1 MKAYLCLLLMVS
13 PLLAQLP
20 SAPPPPPPV
29 EHRKAAEVMTVQVA
43 EFTGQTTLYS
53 IGNPTEEEQLS
64 LELINRARANP
75 TAEGIMLATTTQPDV
90 KVAVG
95 PKPSGFNVDLNLMK
109 SEFAALPVRPPL
121 AMNPHL
127 TVAARLH
134 SQFQFDI
141 ATQTHT
147 GSGGSTIGQRALAA
161 GYNFDSVGE
170 NVFTTGKD
178 TFFSHAG
185 FQIDWGDDNP
195 PDADGMQAGRGHR
208 VNIHGEFR
216 EVGIGIVSGMNTV
229 GGNTAG
235 PQVITQDFGVGSP
248 NNRAFVTGVAYYDL
262 NGNSFYDLGEGIGG
276 LTVNVEGS
284 SFHSVTANS
293 GGYAVPVP
301 TSDATRAVTFSGLGL
316 SRDTSAQIVG
326 GANVKVDFIPAYVPP
341 SLSGPASVG
350 VSLTTNLPHNTVPG
364 ATGYKGR
371 SMANVDA
378 LADGADNLTRVSV
391 VKTGVYSSTSTTVKQ
406 AGTGSYHMVNPVGG
420 TQTLTYTN
428 AFHVKAGASL
438 AFRSRLGFATSDQI
452 ARVEVSTNGGA
463 TWSAIYSQAGTNNAG
478 ETSFQPQTVSLAAF
492 TGKDIRLRFNYSFF
506 SGSFFDQTDDGVGWY
521 IDTVTFSNLVNLDGA
536 TITTLPDS
544 GIFPFT
550 PPVLGDFLLAVSP
563 IISGRDFGF
572 GPAKAVTVSTA
583 PKSLAEISVKL
594 TGGAELKDGSSTV
607 NFGAKLLAAQE
618 VRSFTITNDGSE
630 DLSGLALSITGTQES
645 EFVAANLGGTTL
657 APAASTT
664 FTVTF
669 TPTARGVRTATLR
682 IASNDANENPFDIN
696 LTGTGTH
703 PPTITSP
710 PVAAIQEEGKPA
722 SFTVAATHPSLTPTF
737 QWRRAGVNIKG
748 ATAATLSFPKLKLT
762 DAGNISVVVSAGGDS
777 VESAP
782 VVLAVVKPV
791 TQMFVQLA
799 GTTVKPTVTVSGA
812 ATLTWKKTSGNPP
825 VIQPLAETQKTLTL
839 NALTVAAGSGIYSC
853 EASVPGSSSLLAGTF
868 DVRVFDAKPQVTA
881 VQGLPDGAVGS
892 TYMHQIK
899 LNGGL
904 SESPSDYSAKNLPPG
919 VLLNTKTGLISGIP
933 TVAKDYKVTVMA
945 KNSRGSTS
953 STEETVTIAPL
964 PDGVVGSF
972 TGTVA
977 HEAALNGGLGGR
989 VDFTI
994 ASTGVI
1000 SGSFLLGSAKV
1011 PFTKGS
1017 IIIDSVPPLDP
1028 PAAKIT
1034 IPRAGKTTLTF
1045 EFTLDPANN
1054 KLASGTS
1061 TLADPT
1067 HTAAVEGWRHVW
1079 KATGTP
1085 PLNLAAAAP
1094 KLFTFALRPPVAPL
1108 TMPRGDGFG
1117 SFSLAR
1123 DGRLTLAGKTGD
1135 GESFTCATFAGPQGQ
1150 ILLFQSL
1157 VSKGSLLG
1165 ELDIDLLDSG
1175 NLDSDLLGGSA
1186 TWLRPANAK
1195 SRTYPLG
1202 YGPETVTAVGARFI
1216 PPVGSAL
1223 ILGMTVGVDK
1233 AQLLFTAG
1241 GLPSSIDPDVDEFD
1255 ILTGNKAKLPALL
1268 SAGNPGSVKL
1278 TSLSATTG
1286 LFGGTFTVE
1295 DDDPRAAFAGKKLKR
1310 TASFSGILTHDGISP
1325 IGTGHFLL
1333 PELPQDAAPPLP
1345 ATTPA
1350 TSAMLSGSVLLK
1362 KKP

>member
-1 MKAYLCLLLMVS
+1 MKAHLCLFLMVS

-29 EHRKAAEVMTVQVA
+29 EHREVVEEMPVQAAD
-43 EFTGQTTLYS
+43 FTGQTTLYS
-53 IGNPTEEEQLS
+53 IGNPTDDEQLS

-75 TAEGIMLATTTQPDV
+75 TAEGIRLATTTHPDV
-90 KVAVG
+90 LVAVG

-109 SEFAALPVRPPL
+109 SEFEALQMRPPL
-121 AMNPHL
+121 AMNAQL

-134 SQFQFDI
+134 SQFQFDT

-161 GYNFDSVGE
+161 GYSFDTVGE
-170 NVFTTGKD
+170 NVFSTGKD

-185 FQIDWGDDNP
+185 FQIDWGDDIP

-216 EVGIGIVSGMNTV
+216 EAGIGIVSGMNTV
-229 GGNTAG
+229 GGNTVG
-235 PQVITQDFGVGSP
+235 PQVITQDLGVGSP
-248 NNRAFVTGVAYYDL
+248 NNQAFVTGVAYYDL

-276 LTVNVEGS
+276 LTVNVNGS
-284 SFHSVTANS
+284 SFHAVTANS

-316 SRDTSAQIVG
+316 SGDASAQIVG
-326 GANVKVDFIPAYVPP
+326 GANVKVDFIPAYVPA

-350 VSLTTNLPHNTVPG
+350 VSLTTNLPHNTVLG

-391 VKTGVYSSTSTTVKQ
+391 VKTGVYSSTSTTVKH
-406 AGTGSYHMVNPVGG
+406 AGTGSYHMVNPAGG

-438 AFRSRLGFATSDQI
+438 AFRSRLGFATPDQI
-452 ARVEVSTNGGA
+452 ARVEVSTNEGA
-463 TWSAIYSQAGTNNAG
+463 TWSAIYSQAGTNGAG
-478 ETSFQPQTVSLAAF
+478 ETSFQSRTASLAAF
-492 TGKDIRLRFNYSFF
+492 AGKDIRLRFNFSFF
-506 SGSFFDQTDDGVGWY
+506 SGSFFDQTSDGVGWY
-521 IDTVTFSNLVNLDGA
+521 IDTITFAGLVNLDGA
-536 TITTLPDS
+536 TTTTLPDS

-572 GPAKAVTVSTA
+572 GPPKAVTVTDA
-583 PKSLAEISVKL
+583 PPSLAEITVDL
-594 TGGAELKDGSSTV
+594 NGGAELADGSSTV
-607 NFGAKLLAAQE
+607 NFGTVVLAAQE
-618 VRSFTITNDGSE
+618 VLSFTIINDGAE
-630 DLSGLALSITGTQES
+630 DLTGLDLSVTGAQSS
-645 EFVAANLGGTTL
+645 EFVAADLGATTL

-669 TPTARGVRTATLR
+669 TPTARGARAATLR

-696 LTGTGTH
+696 LTGTGTNA
-703 PPTITSP
+703 PTITVP
-710 PVAAIQEEGKPA
+710 PTAAIQEEGKPA

-737 QWRRAGVNIKG
+737 QWRKNGVNIKG

-762 DAGNISVVVSAGGDS
+762 DAGNFSVVVSAGGDS
-777 VESAP
+777 VESTP

-799 GTTVKPTVTVSGA
+799 GTTVKPTVTVSGT
-812 ATLTWKKTSGNPP
+812 ATLTWKKTSGDPP
-825 VIQPLAETQKTLTL
+825 VIEPLAETKKTLTL
-839 NALTVAAGSGIYSC
+839 TALSVATGSGIYSC
-853 EASVPGSSSLLAGTF
+853 EASVPGSSPLLAGTF

-881 VQGLPDGAVGS
+881 VQDLPDGAVGS
-892 TYMHQIK
+892 AYTHQIK

-904 SESPSDYSAKNLPPG
+904 SESPSAYSAKNLPPG
-919 VLLNTKTGLISGIP
+919 VLLNTKTGLISGVP
-933 TVAKDYKVTVMA
+933 TVAKDYKVTVTA
-945 KNSRGSTS
+945 KNSKGSTS

-964 PDGVVGSF
+964 PEGVAGSF

-1000 SGSFLLGSAKV
+1000 SGSFLLGSVKV

-1017 IIIDSVPPLDP
+1017 IVIDSVPPLHP
-1028 PAAKIT
+1028 PTAKIT

-1054 KLASGTS
+1054 KLATGTS
-1061 TLADPT
+1061 TLVDPT

-1079 KATGTP
+1079 KATGSP
-1085 PLNLAAAAP
+1085 PLNLATAAP

-1117 SFSLAR
+1117 SFTLAK
-1123 DGRLTLAGKTGD
+1123 DGKLTLAGKTGD
-1135 GESFTCATFAGPQGQ
+1135 GEKITCATFAGPHGQ
-1150 ILLFQSL
+1150 ILLFQVL
-1157 VSKGSLLG
+1157 ASKGSLLG

-1175 NLDSDLLGGSA
+1175 NLDSDVLGGSA

-1202 YGPETVTAVGARFI
+1202 YGPETVTAVGARFTA
-1216 PPVGSAL
+1216 PVGSAL
-1223 ILGMTVGVDK
+1223 ILGMAVGVDK

-1241 GLPSSIDPDVDEFD
+1241 GLPSATDPDVDEFD
-1255 ILTGNKAKLPALL
+1255 ILIGNMAKLPALL

-1286 LFGGTFTVE
+1286 LFGGTFIVE

-1310 TASFSGILTHDGISP
+1310 TANFSGILTHDGISP

-1345 ATTPA
+1345 ATTPT
-1350 TSAMLSGSVLLK
+1350 TSAMLSGSVRMEK
-1362 KKP
+1362 K

>member
-1 MKAYLCLLLMVS
+1 MKAHLCLFLMVS

-20 SAPPPPPPV
+20 TAPPPPPPV
-29 EHRKAAEVMTVQVA
+29 LYRESSEEMTVQVA
-43 EFTGQTTLYS
+43 DFTGQTTLYS
-53 IGNPTEEEQLS
+53 IGNPTDDEQLS

-75 TAEGIMLATTTQPDV
+75 TAEGIMLATTTHPDV

-121 AMNPHL
+121 AMNAQL

-134 SQFQFDI
+134 SQFQFDT

-161 GYNFDSVGE
+161 GYSFNSVGE

-185 FQIDWGDDNP
+185 FQIDWGDDEP

-229 GGNTAG
+229 GGSTVG
-235 PQVITQDFGVGSP
+235 PQVITQDLGVGSP
-248 NNRAFVTGVAYYDL
+248 NNQAFVTGVAYYDL
-262 NGNSFYDLGEGIGG
+262 NGNNFYDLGEGIGG
-276 LTVNVEGS
+276 LTVNVDGS
-284 SFHSVTANS
+284 SFHAVTANS

-316 SRDTSAQIVG
+316 SGDASAQIVG
-326 GANVKVDFIPAYVPP
+326 GANVKVDFIPAYVPA

-371 SMANVDA
+371 SVANVDA
-378 LADGADNLTRVSV
+378 AADGADNLTRVSV
-391 VKTGVYSSTSTTVKQ
+391 VKTGVYSSTSTTVKH
-406 AGTGSYHMVNPVGG
+406 AGTGSYHMANPEGG

-428 AFHVKAGASL
+428 AFHAKAGASL
-438 AFRSRLGFATSDQI
+438 TFRSRLGFATSDQI
-452 ARVEVSTNGGA
+452 ARVEISTDAGS
-463 TWSAIYSQAGTNNAG
+463 TWNAVFTQAGTGGAG
-478 ETSFQPQTVSLAAF
+478 ELAFQSRNVNLAAF
-492 TGKDIRLRFNYSFF
+492 AGQDIRLRFNYSFF
-506 SGSFFDQTDDGVGWY
+506 SGGFFDQTSDGVGWY
-521 IDTVTFSNLVNLDGA
+521 IDTITFANLVNLDGA
-536 TITTLPDS
+536 TTTTLPDS

-550 PPVLGDFLLAVSP
+550 PPVMGNFLLAVSP

-572 GPAKAVTVSTA
+572 GPAKAVTVTTA
-583 PKSLAEISVKL
+583 PTSLAEISVEL
-594 TGGAELKDGSSTV
+594 TGGAELKDGSSSV
-607 NFGAKLLAAQE
+607 NFGTKLLAAQE
-618 VRSFTITNDGSE
+618 VRSLTITNDGAE
-630 DLSGLALSITGTQES
+630 DLTGLALSVTGAQAS
-645 EFVAANLGGTTL
+645 EFVAADLGATTL

-669 TPTARGVRTATLR
+669 TPTASGARAATLR
-682 IASNDANENPFDIN
+682 ITSNDANENPFDVN
-696 LTGTGTH
+696 LTGTGTN
-703 PPTITSP
+703 PPTITVP
-710 PVAAIQEEGKPA
+710 PVATIQEEGKPA
-722 SFTVAATHPSLTPTF
+722 SFMVAATHPSLTPTF
-737 QWRRAGVNIKG
+737 QWRKNGVNIKG
-748 ATAATLSFPKLKLT
+748 ATASTLSFAAVKLT
-762 DAGNISVVVSAGGDS
+762 DAGNFSVVVSTGGDS
-777 VESAP
+777 AESTP

-791 TQMFVQLA
+791 TQLFVQLA

-812 ATLTWKKTSGNPP
+812 ATLTWKKTSGAPP
-825 VIQPLAETQKTLTL
+825 VIETLVETQKTLTL
-839 NALTVAAGSGIYSC
+839 AALSVATGSGVYTC
-853 EASVPGSSSLLAGTF
+853 EASVPGSSALLAGTF

-881 VQGLPDGAVGS
+881 VQNLPDGAVGS
-892 TYMHQIK
+892 AYTHQIK

-904 SESPSDYSAKNLPPG
+904 NESPSAYSAKNLPTG
-919 VLLNTKTGLISGIP
+919 VLLNTKTGLISGVP
-933 TVAKDYKVTVMA
+933 TVAKDYKVTVTA
-945 KNSRGSTS
+945 TNSRGSTS

-964 PDGVVGSF
+964 PEGVIGSF

-977 HEAALNGGLGGR
+977 READLNGGLGGR

-1000 SGSFLLGSAKV
+1000 SGSFLLGSTKV
-1011 PFTKGS
+1011 PFSKGS
-1017 IIIDSVPPLDP
+1017 IVIDSVPPLDP
-1028 PAAKIT
+1028 PTAKIT

-1045 EFTLDPANN
+1045 EFTLDPAAN
-1054 KLASGTS
+1054 KLATGTS
-1061 TLADPT
+1061 TLTDPT
-1067 HTAAVEGWRHVW
+1067 HSAAVEGWRHVW
-1079 KATGTP
+1079 KAAGTP
-1085 PLNLAAAAP
+1085 PLNLATAAP

-1117 SFSLAR
+1117 SFTLAK
-1123 DGRLTLAGKTGD
+1123 DGKLTLAGKTGD
-1135 GESFTCATFAGPQGQ
+1135 GETITCATFAGPQGQ
-1150 ILLFQSL
+1150 ILLFQVL
-1157 VSKGSLLG
+1157 TSKGSLLG

-1175 NLDSDLLGGSA
+1175 NLSSDVLGGSA
-1186 TWLRPANAK
+1186 VWLRPANAK
-1195 SRTYPLG
+1195 SRTYPQG
-1202 YGPETVTAVGARFI
+1202 YGPETVTAVGARFT
-1216 PPVGSAL
+1216 PPVAPAL

-1233 AQLLFTAG
+1233 AQLLFTEG
-1241 GLPSSIDPDVDEFD
+1241 GLPSDIDPDVDEFD
-1255 ILTGNKAKLPALL
+1255 ILAGSKAKLPALL

-1286 LFGGTFTVE
+1286 LFGGTFIVE
-1295 DDDPRAAFAGKKLKR
+1295 DDDLRAAFAGKKLKR
-1310 TASFSGILTHDGISP
+1310 TATFSGILTHDGVSP

-1350 TSAMLSGSVLLK
+1350 TSAILSGAVLMK
-1362 KKP
+1362 KK

>member
-1 MKAYLCLLLMVS
+1 M
-13 PLLAQLP
+13 
-20 SAPPPPPPV
+20 
-29 EHRKAAEVMTVQVA
+29 VQVA

-53 IGNPTEEEQLS
+53 IGNPTDEEQLY

-75 TAEGIMLATTTQPDV
+75 TAEGLMLAATTDPDV
-90 KVAVG
+90 VG
-95 PKPSGFNVDLNLMK
+95 NIKFWNVDLNMMK
-109 SEFAALPVRPPL
+109 SEFAALLVRPPL
-121 AMNPHL
+121 ALNANL
-127 TVAARLH
+127 TNAARDH
-134 SQFQFDI
+134 TQFQFDT

-147 GSGGSTIGQRALAA
+147 GSGGSDIGDRATAA
-161 GYNFDSVGE
+161 NYSYSSLGESTYVKATSVFHG
-170 NVFTTGKD
+170 
-178 TFFSHAG
+178 HAG
-185 FQIDWGDDNP
+185 FQIDWGPGDTG
-195 PDADGMQAGRGHR
+195 GMQLGRGHR
-208 VNIHGEFR
+208 MNNHGDFR
-216 EVGIGIVSGMNTV
+216 EVGIGVKLGNNSV
-229 GGNTAG
+229 GGNTVG
-235 PQVITQDFGVGSP
+235 PQLVTQDFGIGSP
-248 NNRAFVTGVAYYDL
+248 DDKAFVTGVAYYDL
-262 NGNSFYDLGEGIGG
+262 NGNSFFDPGEGIGG
-276 LTVNVEGS
+276 LTVNVNGS
-284 SFHSVTANS
+284 SFHAVTANS

-301 TSDATRAVTFSGLGL
+301 TTNATRAVTFSGLGF
-316 SRDTSAQIVG
+316 SGDASAQIVD

-371 SMANVDA
+371 SVANVDVP
-378 LADGADNLTRVSV
+378 ADGADNLTRVAV
-391 VKTGVYSSTSTTVKQ
+391 VKTGVYSSTSTSVKHS
-406 AGTGSYHMVNPVGG
+406 GTGSYRMANPELG

-438 AFRSRLGFATSDQI
+438 AFRSRLGFAAPDQI
-452 ARVEVSTNGGA
+452 ARVEISTNGGA

-478 ETSFQPQTVSLAAF
+478 ELSFQERSASLAAF
-492 TGKDIRLRFNYSFF
+492 AGMDIRLRFNYSFF
-506 SGSFFDQTDDGVGWY
+506 GGDLFDQTDDGVGWY
-521 IDTVTFSNLVNLDGA
+521 IDTITFANLVNLDGA
-536 TITTLPDS
+536 ATTTLPDS

-550 PPVLGDFLLAVSP
+550 PPVMGNFLLAVSP

-572 GPAKAVTVSTA
+572 GPAKAVTVTTA

-594 TGGAELKDGSSTV
+594 TGGAEQTDGSSTV
-607 NFGAKLLAAQE
+607 TFGAKLLAAQE
-618 VRSFTITNDGSE
+618 VRSFTITNDGAE
-630 DLSGLALSITGTQES
+630 DLTGLALNVTGAQAS
-645 EFVAANLGGTTL
+645 EFVAADLGATTL
-657 APAASTT
+657 APSASTT

-669 TPTARGVRTATLR
+669 TPTASGARAATLR
-682 IASNDANENPFDIN
+682 ITSNDANENPFDIN
-696 LTGTGTH
+696 LTGTGTN
-703 PPTITSP
+703 PPTITVP

-737 QWRRAGVNIKG
+737 QWRKNGVNIKG
-748 ATAATLSFPKLKLT
+748 ATATTLSFPAVKLT
-762 DAGNISVVVSAGGDS
+762 DAGNFSVVVSAGGDT
-777 VESAP
+777 VESTP

-799 GTTVKPTVTVSGA
+799 GTTVKPTVTVAGA
-812 ATLTWKKTSGNPP
+812 ATLSWKKSSGNPA

-839 NALTVAAGSGIYSC
+839 TALSVATGSGIYSC

-904 SESPSDYSAKNLPPG
+904 SESPSDYSVKNLPPG

-933 TVAKDYKVTVMA
+933 TVAKDYKVSVTA

-964 PDGVVGSF
+964 PEGVVGSF

-994 ASTGVI
+994 ASTGVV

-1017 IIIDSVPPLDP
+1017 IVIDSVPPLDP
-1028 PAAKIT
+1028 PTAKIS

-1045 EFTLDPANN
+1045 EFTLDPTNN

-1061 TLADPT
+1061 KLADADPANS
-1067 HTAAVEGWRHVW
+1067 AAVEGWRHIW

-1085 PLNLAAAAP
+1085 PLNLATAAP

-1117 SFSLAR
+1117 SFTLAR

-1157 VSKGSLLG
+1157 ASKGSLLG

-1175 NLDSDLLGGSA
+1175 NLDSDVLGGSA

-1195 SRTYPLG
+1195 SRIYPLG
-1202 YGPETVTAVGARFI
+1202 YGPETVTAVGARFTA
-1216 PPVGSAL
+1216 PVGSSL

-1241 GLPSSIDPDVDEFD
+1241 GLPSATDPDVDEFD

-1286 LFGGTFTVE
+1286 LFGGTFIVE
-1295 DDDPRAAFAGKKLKR
+1295 DDDPRDAFEGKKLKR
-1310 TASFSGILTHDGISP
+1310 TANFSGILTHDGVSP

-1350 TSAMLSGSVLLK
+1350 TSAMLSGAVRMEK
-1362 KKP
+1362 K